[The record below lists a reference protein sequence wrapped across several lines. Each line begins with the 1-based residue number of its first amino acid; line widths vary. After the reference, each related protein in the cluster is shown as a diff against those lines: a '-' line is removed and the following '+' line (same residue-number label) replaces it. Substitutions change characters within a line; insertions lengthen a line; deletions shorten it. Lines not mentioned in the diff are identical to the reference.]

1 MTTPDVYRDAEYLAD
16 VSGLSPGLVAGPPSS
31 SGSTIGS
38 NGSYDERMKKIQST
52 AKVAFIDRLLR
63 DLDILIY
70 CELSALY
77 YMDCSIILFAVRA
90 IVQLIFFT
98 PKAPPFDPTRNQPF
112 VGAIFLS
119 NLFCMLCHTLFAA
132 PEAGEETR
140 GYIHGGLFID
150 FIGQKAPVP
159 LARLLS
165 MDVLV
170 LLLDLVMLGLVV
182 ERVKTV
188 EAQQQQ
194 QLINTATGQGSRSN
208 NILSAIINGMG
219 RQDQDH
225 DSEERGVLRGAATVP
240 TTDDQTQVPA
250 SRQPS
255 REERAEDHDHDHNT
269 MIDERTELLADPAE
283 TGLNLGRSTAAA
295 KDSHPLDR
303 FASGQAV
310 IMDVGL
316 VDVVREQWR
325 YTPATT
331 GRNSLR
337 FANSQQAAAFMAR
350 FRDAMNGRSTERN
363 AQTPA
368 TATATANNPN
378 PAPDANGIVSA

>member
-16 VSGLSPGLVAGPPSS
+16 VSGLSPGLVAGSPSTSS
-31 SGSTIGS
+31 STSGS
-38 NGSYDERMKKIQST
+38 NGSYDERMKRIQST

-77 YMDCSIILFAVRA
+77 YMDCSIILFALRA

-159 LARLLS
+159 LLRLLS

-188 EAQQQQ
+188 EAQHQQPSGP
-194 QLINTATGQGSRSN
+194 ATSRSN
-208 NILSAIINGMG
+208 LLSAIIHGLG
-219 RQDQDH
+219 QDH
-225 DSEERGVLRGAATVP
+225 DSEERGVLRGAATATT
-240 TTDDQTQVPA
+240 TTDGQTQVPA
-250 SRQPS
+250 SRRPAG
-255 REERAEDHDHDHNT
+255 EERPEDSDHDT
-269 MIDERTELLADPAE
+269 VIDERTELLADPAE
-283 TGLNLGRSTAAA
+283 TGLQLGRSTTAA
-295 KDSHPLDR
+295 KESHPLDP

-316 VDVVREQWR
+316 VEVVREQWR
-325 YTPATT
+325 YTPAT

-337 FANSQQAAAFMAR
+337 FANPQQAAAFVAG
-350 FRDAMNGRSTERN
+350 FRDAMNGRSVERN
-363 AQTPA
+363 AQA
-368 TATATANNPN
+368 TAATATANNPN

>member
-16 VSGLSPGLVAGPPSS
+16 VSGLSPGLVAGSPSTS
-31 SGSTIGS
+31 STSGS

-77 YMDCSIILFAVRA
+77 YMDCSIILFALRA

-159 LARLLS
+159 LIRLLS

-182 ERVKTV
+182 ERVKTA
-188 EAQQQQ
+188 EAQHQQPSG
-194 QLINTATGQGSRSN
+194 TATSRS
-208 NILSAIINGMG
+208 NILSAIINGLG
-219 RQDQDH
+219 QDH
-225 DSEERGVLRGAATVP
+225 DSEERGVLRGAGTAP
-240 TTDDQTQVPA
+240 TTDDQTQA
-250 SRQPS
+250 FDSRRPT
-255 REERAEDHDHDHNT
+255 REERPEDHDHDT
-269 MIDERTELLADPAE
+269 LIDERTELLADPAE
-283 TGLNLGRSTAAA
+283 TGLHLGRSTTAA
-295 KDSHPLDR
+295 KDSHPLDQ

-325 YTPATT
+325 YTPAT

-337 FANSQQAAAFMAR
+337 FANPQQAAAFMAG
-350 FRDAMNGRSTERN
+350 FRDAMNGRSVERN
-363 AQTPA
+363 AQTTAA

>member
-31 SGSTIGS
+31 SGSTTGS
-38 NGSYDERMKKIQST
+38 NGNYDERMKKIQST

-77 YMDCSIILFAVRA
+77 YMDCSIILFALRA

-98 PKAPPFDPTRNQPF
+98 PKAPPFDPTRNQPY

-182 ERVKTV
+182 ERVKSV

-194 QLINTATGQGSRSN
+194 GLIGTATGQGSRS

-219 RQDQDH
+219 QDH
-225 DSEERGVLRGAATVP
+225 DSEERGVLRGAATG
-240 TTDDQTQVPA
+240 TTSTDDQTTQVPV
-250 SRQPS
+250 SGQPS
-255 REERAEDHDHDHNT
+255 RQERAEDHDHDHNT
-269 MIDERTELLADPAE
+269 MIDERTELLADPTE
-283 TGLNLGRSTAAA
+283 TGLDLGRSTAAA
-295 KDSHPLDR
+295 KDGHPLDR

-331 GRNSLR
+331 GRSSLR
-337 FANSQQAAAFMAR
+337 FANPQQAAAFMAG

-368 TATATANNPN
+368 TATATATANNPN